1 MKSLFRMT
9 STFVGEN
16 MDLFPTEAVADL
28 PGPVLES
35 ILPYMSA
42 YWLHSIHQSLS
53 YAGVKCDWL
62 WTMHIRRRWGLG
74 VQSMMN
80 VFQETIDKDPRKVYL
95 MKHFHDLLNFCT
107 LSVNTRDPHSLFHCP
122 IHRLVRRETLDPRP
136 ALPVPRASSSS
147 SSQISF
153 FISNHHDGGTVGPMS
168 FHLDQLLNFSAYAQT
183 LRVLGS
189 QCGWI
194 ASCTPLLEKL
204 LQVTER
210 LQLVT
215 LTDTYYTGIRALVVS
230 LMKRGTLT
238 KVVLSTVKLSEP
250 CLLDLMFVC
259 SGRLHH
265 TAANLSCKK
274 NLICQNCAKNIP
286 NDRKNTQSSVANQ
299 NEDSVKLNDDSAV
312 LDESEASQRTDG
324 GSQPVASTSSGIFSS
339 QLEDRTMCSRSI
351 EPLLWE
357 VGFDSDG
364 SESSNFDIPDGPE
377 SLLEPQI
384 LDLYDEA
391 ITPLPRPA
399 DTLENLVLTNATT
412 IKPGDGSTHIP
423 LPASRCVQCNSC
435 MNRADSVPGTD
446 EALTS
451 TAAMQGK
458 LGAEEI
464 VMKNDRTNSTDNQTK
479 PSCHGNQMLKPDC
492 DDDMKHTN
500 ELSTADIVTGLESFA
515 LLSTANRYDI
525 SSILVRVL
533 PGWTSLKKFG
543 VFDVDMKSEELTLQL
558 LQKVQTHQL
567 SHLVLDDIS
576 VHPSFFQKFLHTL
589 HTDFKYGENSQTL
602 ELLDFQACTKP
613 IEISLPLSPG
623 VLLQG
628 VRKLDLSMNTLSESG
643 FAALLNLVKNDLALV
658 HLKLNG
664 CFLQEEQVLQL
675 LEVLAENTRLEVVS
689 LSGNRVVEESVEQAL
704 VLFIEKCVSLKTLVL
719 NYSRL
724 RSTFVSSEA
733 FIQAVRG
740 HPSLQELS
748 IKNNHLESGALNFLI
763 AITCSPQRPALRSL
777 NIGYNWIKGQDLIE
791 AAQRIRSYQRRHF
804 PANSVV
810 LDFLSLSGNRLLH
823 SFQQQLRHEYRG
835 LVKDLEANSIDFSR
849 PYAEHVG
856 QM

>member
-1 MKSLFRMT
+1 MKSLFRMA

-53 YAGVKCDWL
+53 YAGVKSDWL
-62 WTMHIRRRWGLG
+62 WNMHIRRRWGFG

-80 VFQETIDKDPRKVYL
+80 VFQEAVDKDPRKVYL

-107 LSVNTRDPHSLFHCP
+107 LSVNTRDPNSLFLCP
-122 IHRLVRRETLDPRP
+122 IHRLVRRETLDPP
-136 ALPVPRASSSS
+136 PVIQVPRSSSS
-147 SSQISF
+147 SSSVPISF
-153 FISNHHDGGTVGPMS
+153 FISGHHDGGTVGPMS
-168 FHLDQLLNFSAYAQT
+168 FHLEQLLNFSAQAQT

-189 QCGWI
+189 QCAWI
-194 ASCTPLLEKL
+194 AGCAPLLEKL

-230 LMKRGTLT
+230 LMKHGKLS

-259 SGRLHH
+259 SGRLDQNS
-265 TAANLSCKK
+265 ANLSNAKK
-274 NLICQNCAKNIP
+274 LLCHNCAKTTSDNK
-286 NDRKNTQSSVANQ
+286 RSTEFTLANPC
-299 NEDSVKLNDDSAV
+299 EDSIKSNDNSVVLCETSQKLDDISEQY
-312 LDESEASQRTDG
+312 DEAR
-324 GSQPVASTSSGIFSS
+324 PSTSSGIFSS
-339 QLEDRTMCSRSI
+339 PLEDRSVCSRTI

-377 SLLEPQI
+377 SLLEPQV

-399 DTLENLVLTNATT
+399 DTLENLVLTHTT
-412 IKPGDGSTHIP
+412 TTVEPHYRYPYIAPSM
-423 LPASRCVQCNSC
+423 SRCVQCQSDINKTESVSVKSETLSSTSAVKGKLC
-435 MNRADSVPGTD
+435 SREIEMENNKSSADS
-446 EALTS
+446 LTKS
-451 TAAMQGK
+451 
-458 LGAEEI
+458 
-464 VMKNDRTNSTDNQTK
+464 N
-479 PSCHGNQMLKPDC
+479 CHGNEMPKTDC
-492 DDDMKHTN
+492 QSNRTQVDGPIH
-500 ELSTADIVTGLESFA
+500 A
-515 LLSTANRYDI
+515 LLSTANRFDI
-525 SSILVRVL
+525 SAILVHVL

-543 VFDVDMKSEELTLQL
+543 VFDVDMKSEDLTMQL
-558 LQKVQTHQL
+558 LLKVHNHQL

-576 VHPSFFQKFLHTL
+576 VHPSFFQKFLSTL
-589 HTDFKYGENSQTL
+589 HSNFKFGENRQPL

-613 IEISLPLSPG
+613 IEICQPLSPD
-623 VLLQG
+623 VLLYG

-643 FAALLNLVKNDLALV
+643 FAALLNLIKNDQALI

-675 LEVLAENTRLEVVS
+675 LEVLAENTRMEVVS
-689 LSGNRVVEESVEQAL
+689 LSGNRVVEESVEHSL
-704 VLFIEKCVSLKTLVL
+704 LLFIEKCVSLKTLVL

-724 RSTFVSSEA
+724 RSSFVSSDE
-733 FIQAVRG
+733 FVHTVRS

-748 IKNNHLESGALNFLI
+748 IKNNHLESGALNFLKAI
-763 AITCSPQRPALRSL
+763 ACSPQRPSLRSL
-777 NIGYNWIKGQDLIE
+777 NIGYNWIKGEDLIE
-791 AAQRIRSYQRRHF
+791 AAQQIRAYQRRHF
-804 PANSVV
+804 PSNILV

-823 SFQQQLRHEYRG
+823 SFQQQLRQEYRG